1 LVRSRLGDDWQKQ
14 FIAQATQ
21 GGIERVLL

>member
-1 LVRSRLGDDWQKQ
+1 DFVERARH
-14 FIAQATQ
+14 